1 MSAPSSEEGSGSPAE
16 PRSLAVSL
24 LRSISWESWL
34 RVATCSA
41 RPLAAPCG
49 IYVCWSQKR
58 RSLAELRSL
67 IVASRSLSC
76 SYAASC
82 LLFIL
87 RQMSANNEFV
97 KVLRE
102 NQGVL
107 GLLQGRA
114 SEKNSS
120 RKLADQARLPTP
132 RYHIGIRVYAGE
144 FGEEPLSQVR

>member
-24 LRSISWESWL
+24 LTSISWESWL

-41 RPLAAPCG
+41 RPLEAPCG

-87 RQMSANNEFV
+87 RQCLQITNLSR
-97 KVLRE
+97 VLRE
-102 NQGVL
+102 TKVF
-107 GLLQGRA
+107 RPA
-114 SEKNSS
+114 S
-120 RKLADQARLPTP
+120 
-132 RYHIGIRVYAGE
+132 GGE
-144 FGEEPLSQVR
+144 FPRRVLLGSSLNKVRYRTPLSGYTPKRAGWSARH